1 LSLRDGPIGD
11 IKVPLRWTA
20 AVALIVAL
28 IAALAL
34 FLGDR
39 RGTIRGEAL
48 GAARAAVERVAAP
61 AGEVLSAPVRWAAGA
76 SAAAGDYVFAARQ
89 NASLRRQLLAARGW
103 RDRAMALQ
111 NENARYRALMG
122 VATDPP
128 IPMVF
133 ARTVIDAR
141 GAFANS
147 RLADVG
153 AERGVIEGAPAL
165 SEHGLVGRV
174 TGVGRRVSRIML
186 IARTN
191 ARAILTGD
199 GGPNPALAYLRA
211 HDPLIEGDLVMTSG
225 DGGVY
230 PRGLPV
236 GVVAKGL
243 DGVWRV
249 ILDADSGPIDYVQIL
264 LFRDFSQLVAPG
276 ALAPRTLP
284 SAMTEEASPTILGPA
299 AAPAAKAP
307 APPPAVAKARP
318 AAIGP
323 ASAEPGAPKPR
334 APPVRKSAPK
344 PASKPAPRPAPKPS
358 ARRGPAGI
366 GDILD
371 RP

>member
-1 LSLRDGPIGD
+1 MSLRDGPIGD

-20 AVALIVAL
+20 AVALIAAL
-28 IAALAL
+28 ILALVL

-39 RGTIRGEAL
+39 RGTMRGQAL
-48 GAARAAVERVAAP
+48 GAARAAVERIAAP
-61 AGEVLSAPVRWAAGA
+61 AGDVLSAPLRWAAGA
-76 SAAAGDYVFAARQ
+76 SATASDYVFAARQ
-89 NASLRRQLLAARGW
+89 NASLKRQLRAARGW

-141 GAFANS
+141 GPFANS

-186 IARTN
+186 LTDPESRTPVMIARTN

-211 HDPLIEGDLVMTSG
+211 HDPLVEGDLVMTSG

-236 GVVAKGL
+236 GVAAKGL

-264 LFRDFSQLVAPG
+264 LFSDFSQLVAPG

-284 SAMTEEASPTILGPA
+284 SAMTEEARPTILGPA
-299 AAPAAKAP
+299 AAPAAKTP
-307 APPPAVAKARP
+307 APPPTVAKA
-318 AAIGP
+318 GP
-323 ASAEPGAPKPR
+323 A
-334 APPVRKSAPK
+334 RK
-344 PASKPAPRPAPKPS
+344 PAPKPV
-358 ARRGPAGI
+358 ARRRPAGI
-366 GDILD
+366 GDILE
-371 RP
+371 RR